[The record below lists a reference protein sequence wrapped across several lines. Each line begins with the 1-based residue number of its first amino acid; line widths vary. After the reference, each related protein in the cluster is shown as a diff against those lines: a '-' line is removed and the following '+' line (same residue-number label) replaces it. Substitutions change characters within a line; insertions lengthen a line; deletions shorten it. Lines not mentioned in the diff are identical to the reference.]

1 MGWKQTILMTVL
13 SIALGVMAI
22 LTLDLGE
29 VSRDTGQ
36 SGPLL
41 DQATFPMSKFSS
53 IELTRGDERWLF
65 AREGEEW
72 WQLEP
77 FRAPIEGRNLMAVAE
92 RAVDLQIVDRFTPD
106 DELSLESLK
115 LDSPEATMTFT
126 WAGAVV
132 DSTRRR
138 GVAGR
143 GYLQLDDDPTVLV
156 INQSSSQSSI
166 PIRPPGQPSLS
177 GIDIEGRLIRRVVGD
192 QELVL
197 QRSGRT
203 WRFESPMKTRTDEE
217 AMGTYVVELARAN
230 AMGVMLDQPDS
241 LSAFGLDEPLA
252 LIEVVEKDG
261 TARKLMIGDRVG
273 GRTQD
278 RYAMIEGIPS
288 IIRLE
293 AKVLAAILEDPIRL
307 VDPRATGVSSPSVKS
322 IIIRSPGQEIELER
336 DLDRWLA
343 RSHDDAEVPADRVES
358 LIELLTDIPGA
369 ELAIMESYPRELE
382 AGTIT
387 LLGYDQRPLDTVR
400 VLRET
405 PADGS
410 RWGLENGDGVIRIH
424 PTLLTVPLV
433 DRDWDC
439 GDPRP
444 DPSTVDSSE
453 DRRSCPRA
461 SIFGNTDRE
470 GHLLVDPAQ
479 VGITLRIIHPS
490 GSREDSPRRRSGS
503 HQAAHQSGAGF
514 HKHGRDPVIDMEIPK
529 EGWQI
534 ETAVD

>member
-126 WAGAVV
+126 WDGG
-132 DSTRRR
+132 SRRFNFGRR

-156 INQSSSQSSI
+156 INQSLHSSVLDSD
-166 PIRPPGQPSLS
+166 PTTWREPLLFPGF
-177 GIDIEGRLIRRVVGD
+177 DIEGRLIRRVVGD

-261 TARKLMIGDRVG
+261 AARKLMIGDRVG

-307 VDPRATGVSSPSVKS
+307 VDPRATGVSSSSVKS

-343 RSHDDAEVPADRVES
+343 RSHDDVEVPADRVES

-433 DRDWDC
+433 DRDW
-439 GDPRP
+439 GL
-444 DPSTVDSSE
+444 
-453 DRRSCPRA
+453 RRS
-461 SIFGNTDRE
+461 
-470 GHLLVDPAQ
+470 
-479 VGITLRIIHPS
+479 
-490 GSREDSPRRRSGS
+490 SP
-503 HQAAHQSGAGF
+503 
-514 HKHGRDPVIDMEIPK
+514 
-529 EGWQI
+529 
-534 ETAVD
+534 